1 MDVKLGSS
9 KDDVKEVVSELEE
22 DGIKVILLMLGGQ
35 VDLDEVLV
43 IIMNKQNIVKV
54 NDISDM
60 KVVVEEII
68 QKVIDSE

>member
-9 KDDVKEVVSELEE
+9 MDDVKEVVSELEE

-43 IIMNKQNIVKV
+43 IIMNKQNVVKV

>member
-43 IIMNKQNIVKV
+43 IIMNKQNVVKV
-54 NDISDM
+54 NDISDL

>member
-9 KDDVKEVVSELEE
+9 MDDVKEVVNELEE

-43 IIMNKQNIVKV
+43 IIMNKQNVVKV